1 MSKNILRQG
10 NGDKQY
16 TSTTL
21 QQIKLVI
28 IDSIAFPFRQD
39 FDSFATRTRILS
51 GLAQTL
57 IEIAT
62 SHQLAVVLTN
72 HMTTRLNRDP
82 ATNTISSTLQP
93 ALGESWGHASTIR
106 VLLLWEDSTR
116 TANLYKS
123 PSKQQSIVAFQVTA
137 DGVRDITEDDDAHPA
152 KRRRTI
158 ESI

>member
-116 TANLYKS
+116 ASPLGQQIYTNLQASSRALSLFK
-123 PSKQQSIVAFQVTA
+123 
-137 DGVRDITEDDDAHPA
+137 
-152 KRRRTI
+152 
-158 ESI
+158 